1 MPRTRALRQ
10 RPLDASQRLDVQVY
24 LVRVVFCLLMMLLV
38 AVDDIYCHDRPGA
51 HGLLLFV
58 GLIYPHLG
66 HLISGRFDPDLRH
79 RRLLFMLDGLYAGAV
94 IGALEFAWLPSF
106 VVCVICLFNWLVVGG
121 IPLIG
126 LGSAAMLAGALLSGS
141 LPTAMSSAGL
151 QSGCTA
157 LLWSTASLFV
167 AYFLIVAYVIHR
179 LIGALQHQ
187 QTILQANADAAD
199 AARSL
204 AERALLA
211 AFPRSVAKQLEATG
225 KHVPE
230 PLPAANLAL
239 IELAAFDTAPQD
251 LAPLQAT
258 WDLCETILT
267 RHGAELIKTFD
278 RRAIALCR
286 GDTGL
291 QGLIDAAREIL
302 IHFSDHPVGP
312 AGCPRRILIHR
323 GSVTLGLVQPAR
335 LNLDFCGPGIEA
347 LLTLAAQA
355 AELALQGLIVSPAA
369 FRQLRSS
376 EAFVAHP
383 SEVDSPLCYLERSY
397 LERSHFA

>member
-1 MPRTRALRQ
+1 MTAMPRTRPFRQ
-10 RPLDASQRLDVQVY
+10 QPLDASQRLDVQVY
-24 LVRVVFCLLMMLLV
+24 LVRVVFVLLTVLLV
-38 AVDDIYCHDRPGA
+38 AVNDIYCRDRPGA
-51 HGLLLFV
+51 HALLLFI

-66 HLISGRFDPDLRH
+66 QLIFGRFDPDLRH
-79 RRLLFMLDGLYAGAV
+79 RRLLFMLDGLYAGTV
-94 IGALEFAWLPSF
+94 IGALEFAWLPSL
-106 VVCVICLFNWLVVGG
+106 VVCVICLFNWMVVGG

-126 LGSAAMLAGALLSGS
+126 LGSAAILVCALLSGS
-141 LPTAMSSAGL
+141 LPTVMSNAEL

-157 LLWSTASLFV
+157 LLWSTAGLFV
-167 AYFLIVAYVIHR
+167 AYFLIVAQVIHR
-179 LIGALQHQ
+179 LIGTLQRQ
-187 QTILQANADAAD
+187 QTTLQANADAAD

-204 AERALLA
+204 AERALLS

-230 PLPAANLAL
+230 PIPAANLAL
-239 IELAAFDTAPQD
+239 IELAAFDTAPRD
-251 LAPLQAT
+251 LSPLRAT

-335 LNLDFCGPGIEA
+335 LNLDFCGPGSEA
-347 LLTLAAQA
+347 LLKLAVRSADFA
-355 AELALQGLIVSPAA
+355 PQGLVVSSAAYRLLRDTNSFVPLPAGA
-369 FRQLRSS
+369 
-376 EAFVAHP
+376 
-383 SEVDSPLCYLERSY
+383 DTPLCYLERIQPTP
-397 LERSHFA
+397 